1 VSILVRPAAVLPIV
15 VIWGTFSA
23 PGLQAASFTFE
34 GQFTRDDETALFDFT
49 TAAAN
54 SVQIRTFG
62 YAGGITATGTV
73 VPRGGFDPVLTL
85 FDTNGVFLQDNDESS
100 GVPVDPLSGQAA
112 DALLDVRLQPGD
124 YIVALTQYDNVSI
137 GHNLGDGFREQG
149 NPHFT
154 ADPNFSAAGPCPEDL
169 FRDTS
174 GGPGRCRN
182 GNWAVDFV
190 NVSSATE
197 RNVSP
202 VPEPR
207 AFYPTI
213 LSLLVFLRWR
223 GQSPQ
228 RPR

>member
-1 VSILVRPAAVLPIV
+1 MAKLRPAAVLPIV
-15 VIWGTFSA
+15 IVWGTFSA

-34 GQFTRDDETALFDFT
+34 GQFTRDDQTALFDFT

-100 GVPVDPLSGQAA
+100 GVPVDSSTGEAA
-112 DALLDVRLQPGD
+112 DALLDVRLQPGH
-124 YIVALTQYDNVSI
+124 YIAALTQYGNFSS
-137 GHNLGDGFREQG
+137 GNHLGDGFLEQG

-154 ADPNFSAAGPCPEDL
+154 ADPNFSAAGPCPANL

-207 AFYPTI
+207 AFYSMI
-213 LSLLVFLRWR
+213 LSFLVLLRWCGR
-223 GQSPQ
+223 SPQ